1 MAVAVR
7 NCQRRVRLSTPRLRA
22 TAQAAL
28 DALGRGDRELHVS
41 VVDDGEIR
49 RLNARYLRRRH
60 ATDVLAFDLD
70 VPGSSPLLGEVIVS
84 ADTATRQARRRRV
97 SVGLELDLLV
107 VHGVL
112 HLAGWDDH
120 EPGEAR
126 LMHQRARSIL
136 TGARRRPP
144 ARLWAGL
151 LED

>member
-97 SVGLELDLLV
+97 PVGLELDLLV

-126 LMHQRARSIL
+126 LMHERARSIL
-136 TGARRRPP
+136 ILARRRPP

>member
-7 NCQRRVRLSTPRLRA
+7 NCQRRVRLSAPRLRA

-41 VVDDGEIR
+41 VVDDREIR
-49 RLNARYLRRRH
+49 RLNTRYLRRRE

-70 VPGSSPLLGEVIVS
+70 APGPSPLLGEVIVS
-84 ADTATRQARRRRV
+84 ADTATRQARRNHV
-97 SVGLELDLLV
+97 PVALELDLLV

-120 EPGEAR
+120 DPGEAR
-126 LMHQRARSIL
+126 LMHERARSIL
-136 TGARRRPP
+136 TGARRRHPP
-144 ARLWAGL
+144 RLWAGL
-151 LED
+151 LEA